1 MQLACWM
8 CLAVVALASSPAN
21 TTNPSDMEMY
31 VMEEVVCDLLR
42 HHPVYRDLSL
52 KDPDTCHYAISPFGR
67 DLCVRVRPTEQ
78 HF

>member
-52 KDPDTCHYAISPFGR
+52 KDPDTFGR
-67 DLCVRVRPTEQ
+67 DLCVRVRPTEH